1 MRRFCPLQFAVDRPK
16 SVYAENVPYTRVEMV
31 TEAHRAGF
39 QRVSAR
45 LVTDWA
51 SVGLLAHPTRVA
63 RPAGQGRGA
72 LYTWSNP
79 QKDLFL
85 TELHHRPGGKDI
97 QRLLNVPVAVWLY
110 WGEQWGVELPQ
121 VRVALKN
128 WAASEYDRS
137 GTEDRV
143 LSQARLTVNNL
154 AAPNAT
160 REDKRLL
167 REALV
172 KALRKR
178 EWDQD
183 KITRLAIPVADP
195 SRSGRT
201 IGPFATSVETLL
213 RFLPA
218 FLRGLQALDSATNDL
233 LINARAQRRDLTI
246 EYARDWLRNVTD
258 PAFGPMFEHPTV
270 QFFVNNACRD
280 LVREVGAIEISG
292 YLPPLVAPWTNL
304 PDVLRTHVH
313 QPLRTPGN

>member
-1 MRRFCPLQFAVDRPK
+1 MPHSRAG
-16 SVYAENVPYTRVEMV
+16 MV
-31 TEAHRAGF
+31 AEAHRAGY
-39 QRVSAR
+39 QRVSSR

-51 SVGLLAHPTRVA
+51 GLGLLAHPTRIA

-72 LYTWSNP
+72 FYTWSDQ

-85 TELHHRPGGKDI
+85 TELRHRPGGKDI
-97 QRLLNVPVAVWLY
+97 QRLLNIPVAVWLY

-128 WAASEYDRS
+128 WATSEHNRS
-137 GTEDRV
+137 CTEDRA
-143 LSQARLTVNNL
+143 LEQARLTVNTL

-160 REDKRLL
+160 REGKRLL

-172 KALRKR
+172 EALRKR
-178 EWDQD
+178 QWDEE

-195 SRSGRT
+195 SRTGRT
-201 IGPFATSVETLL
+201 IGPFATSVEAIL
-213 RFLPA
+213 RFLA
-218 FLRGLQALDSATNDL
+218 VFLRGLDALDSASDDL

-246 EYARDWLRNVTD
+246 EYARDWVRNATD
-258 PAFGPMFEHPTV
+258 PAFGAMFEHPTV

-304 PDVLRTHVH
+304 PDVLRTQVH
-313 QPLRTPGN
+313 MPLRTPRN